1 MNEEAIATY
10 ISYQINKNYR
20 NVTIDSELERQAKE
34 ELTKKEP
41 RTLKTEKDT
50 EISIESGNLI
60 EEYYAQILK
69 KEIEKHSDFYRAF
82 FDGKKIIIQIDE
94 TQDTSIQ
101 KDNNA
106 YYLYIN
112 MTDAYV
118 IPNFSKA
125 IISGADNSEKD
136 EVYNDL
142 NNEDNE
148 AELEKLYFY
157 YLESP
162 EKFDRKSII
171 KLLSKTK
178 DYENLKDYLLGKDVR
193 DRINLHIAA
202 IQLKVLKKNLKS
214 IYPEICKSL
223 SREDYKT
230 IKNLM
235 FTHLDEMK
243 ENSLHKQET
252 KDKIENN
259 SILLN
264 QKNYAII
271 IARKILRELDPSLE
285 LLNHFNKKESQNQI
299 DLSPQLKEAE
309 QEENAYKKTS
319 QTKGA
324 YYCDTGIISSNF
336 NGTIESVIAL
346 IHETIHSYVEE
357 NAKENKDNNLLSEF
371 PSIYYEIKAEE
382 YLLDLNL
389 ESKFKYF
396 RIANAFYNWTYM
408 YYIFE
413 MMLLIENNQFG
424 YENIQQLT
432 FVEDG
437 IRESPKQTTV
447 TKGFLVAER
456 LNRFFLEHGEE
467 AKDKL
472 LKSFSYPIG
481 FLLVREAIN
490 KGLTNDEVKE
500 ICKYI
505 KGYDLHEFL
514 EKITSFSIS
523 SSVKVS

>member
-1 MNEEAIATY
+1 MSEEAIATY
-10 ISYQINKNYR
+10 ISYQITKNYR
-20 NVTIDSELERQAKE
+20 NVTIDSELERLAKE

-41 RTLKTEKDT
+41 RILKTEKDP
-50 EISIESGNLI
+50 EISIEYGNLI

-69 KEIEKHSDFYRAF
+69 EEIEKHSDFYRAF
-82 FDGKKIIIQIDE
+82 FDDKKIIIRIDE

-118 IPNFSKA
+118 ISNFSKA

-142 NNEDNE
+142 NQEDNE
-148 AELEKLYFY
+148 AELEELYFS
-157 YLESP
+157 YLENP
-162 EKFDRKSII
+162 EKFARKSII
-171 KLLSKTK
+171 KLLSQAK
-178 DYENLKDYLLGKDVR
+178 DYENLKDYLLEKDVG
-193 DRINLHIAA
+193 DRINLHIGV

-214 IYPEICKSL
+214 VYPAICKSL
-223 SREDYKT
+223 SREDYET

-235 FTHLDEMK
+235 FTYLDEIK
-243 ENSLHKQET
+243 EKSFHKQEI

-259 SILLN
+259 SIHLN
-264 QKNYAII
+264 QEDYAII
-271 IARKILRELDPSLE
+271 IAKKILRELDPSLE
-285 LLNHFNKKESQNQI
+285 LLNHFEKKQSQNQI

-336 NGTIESVIAL
+336 NGTIESAIAL

-357 NAKENKDNNLLSEF
+357 NAKGKKDSILLREF

-413 MMLLIENNQFG
+413 MMLLIENNQFR

-437 IRESPKQTTV
+437 IIESPKQATV

-456 LNRFFLEHGEE
+456 LNSFFLEHGEE

-500 ICKYI
+500 ICMQI
-505 KGYDLHEFL
+505 KDYNLHEAF
-514 EKITSFSIS
+514 EKITNYPLNK
-523 SSVKVS
+523 SVKAG